1 MLLILSASL
10 HYIKLIVYNV
20 IYINQISFTL
30 DAKQM
35 STLKQKYS

>member
-1 MLLILSASL
+1 M
-10 HYIKLIVYNV
+10 YNV

-35 STLKQKYS
+35 STLNQKYSSTEF